1 MADIQIAVEQW
12 ISSLPANEFRA
23 LCDRTR
29 PPDEL
34 VPTRTTIE
42 EAAAR

>member
-12 ISSLPANEFRA
+12 LSSLPANEFRA

-29 PPDEL
+29 PPDEPM
-34 VPTRTTIE
+34 PTRPTTEVGI
-42 EAAAR
+42 AR